1 MSEDEI
7 ILTLNKS
14 SSPVKSLHLAEEN
27 IDWVAYLRQG
37 EPEYVVGVE
46 QPLSVSSDMSRGL
59 CLWIYG
65 LCYGFILESSS
76 RLSYESSCF

>member
-1 MSEDEI
+1 MRDDEI
-7 ILTLNKS
+7 LLTLNKS

-46 QPLSVSSDMSRGL
+46 QPLSVSSDMSYVDH
-59 CLWIYG
+59 I
-65 LCYGFILESSS
+65 GFVKKQSVK
-76 RLSYESSCF
+76 